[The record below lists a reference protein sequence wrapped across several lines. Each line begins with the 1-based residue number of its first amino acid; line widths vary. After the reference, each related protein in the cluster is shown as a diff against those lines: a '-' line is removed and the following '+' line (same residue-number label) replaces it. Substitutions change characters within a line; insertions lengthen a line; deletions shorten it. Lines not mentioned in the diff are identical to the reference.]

1 MGYINLTRWWRFLR
15 KEWDKQSDGMRNGVS
30 CVSLV
35 ERGERVQGETR
46 RVRLT
51 LINIVTGTDVK
62 EINKAFGDSAR
73 QGRCLVPAGSCAAFE
88 TDGSCSRVG
97 GVNDEVS
104 KQDESPPSRQHT
116 TRRMHHTHY
125 VSVWTLCVCVLP

>member
-1 MGYINLTRWWRFLR
+1 M
-15 KEWDKQSDGMRNGVS
+15 
-30 CVSLV
+30 
-35 ERGERVQGETR
+35 
-46 RVRLT
+46 T

-125 VSVWTLCVCVLP
+125 VSVCVCVCVTLGRYNAIYRDTSYPPMLVDRP

>member
-1 MGYINLTRWWRFLR
+1 M
-15 KEWDKQSDGMRNGVS
+15 
-30 CVSLV
+30 
-35 ERGERVQGETR
+35 
-46 RVRLT
+46 T

-116 TRRMHHTHY
+116 TRRMHHTRY
-125 VSVWTLCVCVLP
+125 VSVCVCVCVCYLRPL